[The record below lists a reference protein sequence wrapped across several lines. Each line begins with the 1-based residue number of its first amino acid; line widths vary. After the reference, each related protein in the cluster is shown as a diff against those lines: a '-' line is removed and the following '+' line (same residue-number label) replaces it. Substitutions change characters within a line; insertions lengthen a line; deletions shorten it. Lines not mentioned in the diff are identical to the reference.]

1 MDKNLSTGSMDLSL
15 ELSKIARDIDRAR
28 HTISALEA
36 RVKGETG
43 VVPEAT
49 AKITDINKILFD
61 AAETLLDFFDKTME
75 DQHMGSDFVGEL
87 QEWVETLPEEHQKK
101 GAPIVDKISQLFST
115 TKEGLNNMMPV
126 MGFQDLA
133 GQRLKKLTAELYTIE
148 SKMLGIAIS
157 LGVTMDEHEKALL
170 EDLNDDS
177 LPMIIRQERVDEILE
192 KFGV

>member
-1 MDKNLSTGSMDLSL
+1 MDKNLRTDSMDLSL
-15 ELSKIARDIDRAR
+15 ELSKIARDLDRAR

-36 RVKGETG
+36 RVKGEVG
-43 VVPEAT
+43 VIPEAT

-75 DQHMGSDFVGEL
+75 DQHMGGVFAGEL
-87 QEWVETLPEEHQKK
+87 QEWIETLPEDYQKK
-101 GAPIVDKISQLFST
+101 GAPIADKISQLFST
-115 TKEGLNNMMPV
+115 TREGLNNMMPV

-133 GQRLKKLTAELYTIE
+133 GQRLKKLTTELYTIE
-148 SKMLGIAIS
+148 SKMLSIAIS
-157 LGVTMDEHEKALL
+157 LGVTMDDHEKALL
-170 EDLNDDS
+170 VDLNDDS